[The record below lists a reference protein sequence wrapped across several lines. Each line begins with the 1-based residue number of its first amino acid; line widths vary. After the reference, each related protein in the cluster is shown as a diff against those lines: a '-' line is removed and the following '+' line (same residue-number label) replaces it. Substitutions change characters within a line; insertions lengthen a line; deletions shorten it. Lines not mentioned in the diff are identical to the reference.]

1 MSFVPI
7 TATGG
12 TISTV
17 VIDGDA
23 YRLHTFTSTGNT
35 NFVVTDLGDDANI
48 EFLLVAGGGGGGGAS
63 NDRSEAGFGG
73 QVITSSGSVSIGTYT
88 VTVGAG
94 GTGVFW
100 AGSAGAGA
108 NSSISGTGISSSSQ
122 GGKGGDSRA
131 CCPSQVVAGQAGFI
145 GGPTTTNFT
154 GSSVTYGSNGPTSA
168 LNAAGTN
175 GAPNTGN
182 GGSDNWNQG
191 NGRGGDGGSGIVIV
205 KYLLEPATSFD
216 DSEVSEIIEN
226 GVRYRVHQF
235 KKVGTSSFVVQ
246 SPTLNIEYLI
256 VAGGG
261 AGGASFN
268 NFASGGGG
276 GGGGVL
282 AGTLT
287 ANTGIY
293 EITVGAGGLG
303 ATGVADSNP
312 GANTSAFEL
321 TAIGGGRGGRWL
333 AAGNP
338 SNAGS
343 GGSGG
348 GGANASGLFDGGAGT
363 TGQGN
368 AGGDGVAYTANAS
381 SGGGGGGG
389 KSTAGS
395 PATASSGGLGGEGL
409 LSTITGQALVYGS
422 GGGGGH
428 GLIAGAG
435 GTRAG
440 SGGSGNANG
449 FSAQP
454 NSGGGGG
461 GAGNNNGGSF
471 TSGNGGSGIVIIRY
485 VIDDQPLPGNTLYTK
500 TLASVNTFKPITATG
515 GTVTDITVGSDTYRV
530 HTFANTGNTD
540 FIVTDPGTTGLV
552 ECLIVGGGGGGG
564 RFYGGGGGAGGVLES
579 TFKVTNQTYTVSVG
593 AGGIGA
599 DAPNRGQNGQN
610 SSVFDLVAFGG
621 GGGGGN
627 SQTGNPGGSGGGGS
641 TNLGAG
647 GTGVTDQGNNGAG
660 GLPTTASGGG
670 GGAGLPAYAQNGGI
684 GKISAITGTATY
696 YGGGGGGPILNNV
709 TVTALGGLGGGGGG
723 ASGVVAENGT
733 NGLGGGGAGWTGTGT
748 SGGTGGSGVVF
759 IRYPLTNRT
768 VKVQSP
774 SYISSKGSPIQV
786 NYFRTDERSQ
796 WSAPVGLIGTP
807 VRPAGLS
814 ITPKKRNSLIV
825 MTWMLNGE
833 VHWDTVWDIYVQN
846 AVVSMSQF
854 EGYNRQVVPR
864 QRWAGYVSGF
874 YDAQG
879 NTDSTMESFFI
890 QYSMIAPTTETYYFY
905 PAIRSSTATAYTFSL
920 NRCAGALGQDSYENA
935 ITTGMIM
942 EIPQ

>member
-73 QVITSSGSVSIGTYT
+73 QVITSSGSVSIETYT

-175 GAPNTGN
+175 GASNTGN

-268 NFASGGGG
+268 TFASGGGG

-282 AGTLT
+282 AGSLT

-321 TAIGGGRGGRWL
+321 TAIGGGRGARWL

-348 GGANASGLFDGGAGT
+348 GGANASGLFNGGAGT

-368 AGGDGVAYTANAS
+368 AGGDGVAYSANAS

-409 LSTITGQALVYGS
+409 LSTITGRALVYGS

-428 GLIAGAG
+428 GLFAGAG

-440 SGGSGNANG
+440 SGASGNANG
-449 FSAQP
+449 FSAEP

-461 GAGNNNGGSF
+461 GAGNGNGGSF

-485 VIDDQPLPGNTLYTK
+485 VIDDEPLPGNTLYVK
-500 TLASVNTFKPITATG
+500 SI
-515 GTVTDITVGSDTYRV
+515 S
-530 HTFANTGNTD
+530 
-540 FIVTDPGTTGLV
+540 
-552 ECLIVGGGGGGG
+552 
-564 RFYGGGGGAGGVLES
+564 
-579 TFKVTNQTYTVSVG
+579 
-593 AGGIGA
+593 
-599 DAPNRGQNGQN
+599 
-610 SSVFDLVAFGG
+610 
-621 GGGGGN
+621 
-627 SQTGNPGGSGGGGS
+627 
-641 TNLGAG
+641 
-647 GTGVTDQGNNGAG
+647 
-660 GLPTTASGGG
+660 LPTSD
-670 GGAGLPAYAQNGGI
+670 
-684 GKISAITGTATY
+684 
-696 YGGGGGGPILNNV
+696 
-709 TVTALGGLGGGGGG
+709 
-723 ASGVVAENGT
+723 NGT
-733 NGLGGGGAGWTGTGT
+733 
-748 SGGTGGSGVVF
+748 
-759 IRYPLTNRT
+759 IIE
-768 VKVQSP
+768 VQSP
-774 SYISSKGSPIQV
+774 SYILSRGSPIQV

-833 VHWDTVWDIYVQN
+833 VHWETVWDIYVQN
-846 AVVSMSQF
+846 AVASMSQF

-864 QRWAGYVSGF
+864 QRWAGYVSGYF
-874 YDAQG
+874 DTQG

-890 QYSMIAPTTETYYFY
+890 QYSMIAPTTETLYFY
-905 PAIRSSTATAYTFSL
+905 PAIRASGATAYTFSL